1 MPNLVK
7 GNDMSRV
14 GVKPIDI
21 PQEAKVSL
29 SGSQMVVKGP
39 KGELELNIRPEV
51 EAAVADGKVVVKIKK
66 QDKLSRS
73 LHGLTRSL
81 IANILVGVTE
91 GFEKR
96 LVLVGTGYRA
106 HPEGKDLRFS
116 LGFSH
121 DIEFKAPAG
130 IELKTEGQ
138 DKVIVSGIDK
148 QLVGQTAA
156 NIRDLR
162 KPEPY
167 KGKGIRYEN
176 EVVRR
181 KVGKQAKAAE

>member
-1 MPNLVK
+1 
-7 GNDMSRV
+7 MSRV
-14 GVKPIDI
+14 GIKPIDI

-29 SGSQMVVKGP
+29 SGSRVVVKGP
-39 KGELELNIRPEV
+39 KGELEFKIRPEIEIEV
-51 EAAVADGKVVVKIKK
+51 EDGKVVVKVKK

-81 IANILVGVTE
+81 IANMLVGVIE

-96 LVLVGTGYRA
+96 LALVGTGYRVY
-106 HPEGKDLRFS
+106 PEGKDLRFS

-121 DIEFKAPAG
+121 DVEFKASAG

-138 DKVIVSGIDK
+138 DKVVVSGINK
-148 QLVGQTAA
+148 QLVGQAAA
-156 NIRDLR
+156 NIRALR
-162 KPEPY
+162 PPEPY

-181 KVGKQAKAAE
+181 KVGKQAKAVE

>member
-1 MPNLVK
+1 MPSLVK
-7 GNDMSRV
+7 GNFMSRI
-14 GVKPIDI
+14 GIKPIDI
-21 PQEAKVSL
+21 PQETKVSL
-29 SGSQMVVKGP
+29 SGSRVMIKGP
-39 KGELELNIRPEV
+39 KGELEINIRPEV
-51 EAAVADGKVVVKIKK
+51 EVEVEDSKVVVKIKK

-81 IANILVGVTE
+81 IANILIGVTE

-96 LVLVGTGYRA
+96 LVLIGTGYRVY
-106 HPEGKDLRFS
+106 PEGKDLRFS

-121 DIEFKAPAG
+121 NIEFKAPAG

-138 DKVIVSGIDK
+138 DKVVISGIDK

-156 NIRDLR
+156 NIKALR
-162 KPEPY
+162 PPEPY

-181 KVGKQAKAAE
+181 KVGKQAKAVE